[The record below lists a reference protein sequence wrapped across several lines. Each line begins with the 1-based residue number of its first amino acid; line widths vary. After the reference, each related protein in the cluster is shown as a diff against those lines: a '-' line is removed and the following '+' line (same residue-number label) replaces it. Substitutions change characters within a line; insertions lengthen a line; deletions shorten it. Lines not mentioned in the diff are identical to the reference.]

1 MCGSAERFSR
11 LSPEGATEWAA
22 FCLLVSDSSRVRLEV
37 VKECSVGIG
46 AALVDCLCKNREGA
60 FLVFSL
66 RFLAFCLGICNKQGF
81 PNLLAY

>member
-11 LSPEGATEWAA
+11 LSPEGVTEWAVL
-22 FCLLVSDSSRVRLEV
+22 CLLVSDSSHVRLEV

-46 AALVDCLCKNREGA
+46 IVLVDCLCKNREGT

-66 RFLAFCLGICNKQGF
+66 RFLVFSLGICNKQGF